1 MVASIYIEVR
11 HMTLRMNMVVI
22 LLPMILLIGFFS
34 YVEIDNLRAQKRQ
47 IETSIHELHL
57 SDLVND
63 AVHELQ
69 KERGQS
75 AGYTASKGANFATSL
90 PELRKSTDAALAQLE
105 EHYFSG
111 QSVPETAIQARRTL
125 KELRETR
132 QNITALNL
140 TVPELAGWYTGIITN
155 LLDATA
161 SIDGQRADN
170 GIIHLVES
178 RILTGYAKENAGLER
193 ATGAVMLGSG
203 AAKPKVHERFLEL
216 GSGQFILLGL
226 AAKTAHLPEMMQKV
240 EQAAMDIGVAKMR
253 LDLTAWG
260 YGGAKPRFSGPEWF
274 AASTQWID
282 FLREKEL
289 EFSQSIREIA
299 QSQLTS
305 TAQQLNTLVTV
316 VGLIVVSSVLVSLF
330 VFERMISKLRALIKI
345 MAQFRDGDFD
355 VHVPFIKGK
364 AEINVMAD
372 AIYRL
377 KQQTLSMQEENRRI
391 KVEDEAALQSKASAA
406 VALITEGLSALA
418 QADLSL
424 RFDDALDPEYDQLR
438 EDFNTASS
446 RLRSV
451 LRELA
456 TTVQTMTKKAS
467 DMATAS
473 DNLASRTK
481 QQSDT
486 ILSTANSVG
495 QVAQHVVDD
504 LDQLVSA
511 NEAAQSARHT
521 ADRSGEIVSQAV
533 SAMDRIAQSSDE
545 ISQIISMIEE
555 ISFQTNLLALNAR
568 VEAARAGESGRGFA
582 VVAQE
587 VRELAKRSS
596 QAAMDIK
603 SLINESSQQV
613 DEGVKLVHSAGSA
626 LEDIIT
632 RVQSVDDALQ
642 SVSRSAQR
650 QADDLTQVNQSMSLL
665 RELTDANTH
674 MVSDGRTVSG
684 DMATMAKRLTSLL
697 DEFELGD
704 RAGQN
709 QNAPMQN
716 VA

>member
-1 MVASIYIEVR
+1 
-11 HMTLRMNMVVI
+11 MTLRMNMVVI

-47 IETSIHELHL
+47 IETSIHELYL

-90 PELRKSTDAALAQLE
+90 PELRKSTDAALVQLE

-111 QSVPETAIQARRTL
+111 QTVPESALQAQRTL
-125 KELRETR
+125 KELQETR

-161 SIDGQRADN
+161 NIDGQRADN

-216 GSGQFILLGL
+216 GSGQFTLLGL

-240 EQAAMDIGVAKMR
+240 EQAATDIGVAKMR

-289 EFSQSIREIA
+289 EFAQSIREIA
-299 QSQLTS
+299 QSQLTA

-330 VFERMISKLRALIKI
+330 VFERMISKFRALIKI

-364 AEINVMAD
+364 AEINVMAES
-372 AIYRL
+372 IYRF

-391 KVEDEAALQSKASAA
+391 KAEDEAALQSKASAA

-446 RLRSV
+446 RLRGV

-456 TTVQTMTKKAS
+456 TTVQTMTEKAS

-473 DNLASRTK
+473 DNLASRTE

-603 SLINESSQQV
+603 SLINESGQQV

-704 RAGQN
+704 RAGQK
-709 QNAPMQN
+709 QNALMQN

>member
-1 MVASIYIEVR
+1 
-11 HMTLRMNMVVI
+11 MTLRMNMVVI

-47 IETSIHELHL
+47 IETSIHELYL

-90 PELRKSTDAALAQLE
+90 PELRKSTDVALAQLE

-111 QSVPETAIQARRTL
+111 QTVPETALQARRTL
-125 KELRETR
+125 KELQETR

-178 RILTGYAKENAGLER
+178 RVLTGYAKENAGLER

-216 GSGQFILLGL
+216 GSGQFTLLGL
-226 AAKTAHLPEMMQKV
+226 AAKTAHLPEMMQRV
-240 EQAAMDIGVAKMR
+240 EQAATDIGVAKMR

-289 EFSQSIREIA
+289 EFAQSIREIA
-299 QSQLTS
+299 QSQLS
-305 TAQQLNTLVTV
+305 ATAQQLNTLITV
-316 VGLIVVSSVLVSLF
+316 VGLIVVSSVFVSLF
-330 VFERMISKLRALIKI
+330 VFERMISKFRALIKI

-372 AIYRL
+372 AINRL

-391 KVEDEAALQSKASAA
+391 KAEDEAALQSKASAA

-418 QADLSL
+418 HADLSL

-446 RLRSV
+446 RLRGV

-456 TTVQTMTKKAS
+456 TTVQTMTEKAS

-473 DNLASRTK
+473 DNLASRTE

-486 ILSTANSVG
+486 ILFTANSVG

-504 LDQLVSA
+504 LDQLATA

-533 SAMDRIAQSSDE
+533 AAMDRIAQSSDE

-603 SLINESSQQV
+603 SLINESGQQV

-704 RAGQN
+704 RAGQK
-709 QNAPMQN
+709 QSDPMQN